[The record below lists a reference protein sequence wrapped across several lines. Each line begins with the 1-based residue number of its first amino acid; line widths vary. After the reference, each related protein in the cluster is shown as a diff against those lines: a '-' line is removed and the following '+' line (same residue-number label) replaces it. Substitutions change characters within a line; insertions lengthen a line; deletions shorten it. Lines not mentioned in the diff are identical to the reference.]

1 MFMPSKRK
9 PKRRQAVSQKRPR
22 QKKSAQSKT
31 AKRTS
36 PTRNEEVIPIVGIGG
51 SAGGFEATMDLL
63 KALSTKTNMAY
74 VVVQHLDP
82 HHASRLPN
90 LLSKT
95 TRMPVVEIS
104 GRVMAEPN
112 TVYVQPANKCVIC
125 KDGALSLIG
134 RSERLNVAI
143 DQFFESLA
151 EAHGSRAIGVVL
163 SGSGSDGTAGLR
175 AIKAAGGITFAQDED
190 SAKFP
195 AMPRNARL
203 SGFVDA
209 SLSPKEIADE
219 LKRIAEH
226 PYLREIGLERAE
238 AQYQDL
244 DDLGRIFF
252 ALKKQTGVDFTAYK
266 QST

>member
-9 PKRRQAVSQKRPR
+9 PKRRQAVSQKRPP

-36 PTRNEEVIPIVGIGG
+36 PAKKQEVIPIVGIGG

-104 GRVMAEPN
+104 GRVKAEPN
-112 TVYVQPANKCVIC
+112 TIYVQPPIKCVIC
-125 KDGALSLIG
+125 KDGTLTLIG

-151 EAHGSRAIGVVL
+151 EAHGLRAIGVVL

-175 AIKAAGGITFAQDED
+175 AIKAAGGITFAQDEG

-226 PYLREIGLERAE
+226 PYIQKAPRVGAE
-238 AQYQDL
+238 LDTEHADL
-244 DDLGRIFF
+244 DDLSRIFLT
-252 ALKKQTGVDFTAYK
+252 LKKHTGVDFTA
-266 QST
+266 